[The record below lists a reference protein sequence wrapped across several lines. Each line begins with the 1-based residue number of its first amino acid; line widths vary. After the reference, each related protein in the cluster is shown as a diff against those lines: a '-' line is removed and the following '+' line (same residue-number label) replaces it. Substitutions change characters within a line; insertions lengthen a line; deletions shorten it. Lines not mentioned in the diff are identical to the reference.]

1 MKEFI
6 VDYDIDLKKYNT
18 YRIGGKAKYLIK
30 PNDVFDVV
38 DLIDD
43 LNKNNVKYYVLGG
56 GSNVILPD
64 EDFDGAII
72 KLDKIN
78 DFYLKDDL
86 LFAGAGLS
94 LNSVVK
100 KTLDY
105 EFVNLA
111 NLFGIPGT
119 LGGAIIGN
127 AGAYGMCIFDFLV
140 SVLIYQDGAIK
151 LINKENIN
159 YSYRYTEFKNANL
172 IVLGGVFKL
181 QKGDASKAWDT
192 INKNLEL
199 RKSKQPL
206 EYPSA
211 GSVFKNPEGQ
221 SAGFLIEKSGLKGY
235 KVNDAQVSL
244 KHANFIINLQNAK
257 SCDIKKLINIIK
269 EKVKSESGT
278 LLELEQIIVEW

>member
-43 LNKNNVKYYVLGG
+43 LNKNNIKYYVLGG

-94 LNSVVK
+94 LSSVVK

-257 SCDIKKLINIIK
+257 SCDIKKIINIIK

>member
-43 LNKNNVKYYVLGG
+43 LNKNNIKYYVLGG

-94 LNSVVK
+94 LSSVVK

>member
-43 LNKNNVKYYVLGG
+43 LNKNNIKYYVLGG

>member
-6 VDYDIDLKKYNT
+6 VDYDINLKKYNT

-43 LNKNNVKYYVLGG
+43 LNKNNIKYYVLGG

>member
-43 LNKNNVKYYVLGG
+43 LNKNNIKYYVLGG

-94 LNSVVK
+94 LSSFVK
-100 KTLDY
+100 KTLDD

>member
-43 LNKNNVKYYVLGG
+43 LNKNNIKYYVLGG

-86 LFAGAGLS
+86 LFVGAGLS

>member
-72 KLDKIN
+72 NLDKIN

-94 LNSVVK
+94 LSSFVK